1 MQMNGILGQKLGYDS
16 WETTNQMLS
25 NQLTKIKTSFGQSTT
40 AVEHHFK
47 YHFLYSKLVYNV
59 SREDLKFIRGEEVRS
74 QECSRNLKMCGWD
87 KENIWIAMY
96 LFNYF
101 EDWTQATN

>member
-1 MQMNGILGQKLGYDS
+1 MHIGNTTTNRVESQHGLLKQYILDS
-16 WETTNQMLS
+16 KGDLVRCWETTNQMLS

-74 QECSRNLKMCGWD
+74 QECSRNLKMCG
-87 KENIWIAMY
+87 
-96 LFNYF
+96 
-101 EDWTQATN
+101 